1 VKAADYLVQ
10 KGMDPALAPYAGYL
24 LDVLTYNGIRYTVTS
39 VRRSRAQ
46 QEALY
51 DRYLRGI
58 NKYPVAVP
66 GTSKHELGL
75 AMDVTMPA
83 NVYAAL
89 GALWTSWGGRWS
101 PADEIHFS
109 V

>member
-1 VKAADYLVQ
+1 
-10 KGMDPALAPYAGYL
+10 MHPALAPYAGYL
-24 LDVLTYNGIRYTVTS
+24 LDVLGYNGINYTITS
-39 VRRSRAQ
+39 VLRTRAQ
-46 QEALY
+46 QQALY
-51 DRYLRGI
+51 DRYLKGQ
-58 NKYPVAVP
+58 NAYPVAVP

-83 NVYAAL
+83 SVYAAA
-89 GALWTSWGGRWS
+89 GALWKSWGGRWS